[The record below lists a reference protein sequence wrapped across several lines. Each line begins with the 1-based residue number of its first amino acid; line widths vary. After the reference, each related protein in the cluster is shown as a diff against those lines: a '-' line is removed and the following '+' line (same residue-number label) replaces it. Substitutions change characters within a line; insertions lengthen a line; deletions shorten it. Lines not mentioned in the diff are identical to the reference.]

1 MLQTVSTGVAASDT
15 QADVTDLMKNFRLA
29 FERLFPC
36 EIAFPKKQRVYVDN
50 RTEIQELSIT
60 PCPVFRS
67 QFSSYLA

>member
-50 RTEIQELSIT
+50 RTEIQE
-60 PCPVFRS
+60 
-67 QFSSYLA
+67 